1 MRPDWKGVE
10 GKSKGCKEERKRRM
24 KGGGKNGRG
33 GRMEKKED

>member
-1 MRPDWKGVE
+1 ME

-33 GRMEKKED
+33 GREGWKKKED